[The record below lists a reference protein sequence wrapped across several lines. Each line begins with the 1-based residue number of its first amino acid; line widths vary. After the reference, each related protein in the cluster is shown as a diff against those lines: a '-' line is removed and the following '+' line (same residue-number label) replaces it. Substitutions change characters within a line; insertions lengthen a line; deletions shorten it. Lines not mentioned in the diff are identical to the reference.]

1 MLFKHPNA
9 SKKVVSASDVV
20 RRVVAPRQFAYQ
32 RVRSSQKAAV
42 ASEAASACDTLGNA
56 IDATHESIAYILMNR
71 MPGVPAGGVVTE
83 KGEFERA
90 KSLRG
95 IQLVELRLERRGR
108 DGLGDEAVEE
118 APT

>member
-1 MLFKHPNA
+1 MLQ
-9 SKKVVSASDVV
+9 KKG
-20 RRVVAPRQFAYQ
+20 PR
-32 RVRSSQKAAV
+32 SELAACKDTRNRYR
-42 ASEAASACDTLGNA
+42 CD
-56 IDATHESIAYILMNR
+56 HESIAYILMNR
-71 MPGVPAGGVVTE
+71 MPGVPGGGVVTE

-95 IQLVELRLERRGR
+95 IQLVELRLQGRGR